1 MSKLFI
7 DSNKL
12 TKLSMVLSKRIYE
25 DNSTKPDAILGV
37 SRGGCTPSIIVH
49 EFLSYMKVK
58 CIYGVISAKSYDD
71 ENNKLDTIEIDISN
85 TLLDKLKNCSNI
97 IIIDDVLD
105 TGYTFMDI
113 GNYLSNRG
121 ILSNTFN
128 FASIYYKPTKNK
140 TTIIPKYFVE
150 ETDKWIVFP
159 HEFMG
164 LNISEIENKLNDML

>member
-1 MSKLFI
+1 
-7 DSNKL
+7 
-12 TKLSMVLSKRIYE
+12 
-25 DNSTKPDAILGV
+25 
-37 SRGGCTPSIIVH
+37 
-49 EFLSYMKVK
+49 
-58 CIYGVISAKSYDD
+58 
-71 ENNKLDTIEIDISN
+71 
-85 TLLDKLKNCSNI
+85 
-97 IIIDDVLD
+97 
-105 TGYTFMDI
+105 MDI